1 MTVASQETRVGFLCK
16 IQDVLEC
23 VGSGLLALWVL
34 GGIREEE
41 GGEGVTKKVFTECA
55 GNRIKREGCKG
66 QERGEGREEGRGG
79 RREGEGEGKE
89 REKEGEG
96 GGKEREE
103 GRRGR
108 REGEGERGIEREEN
122 KIPSHCNTQHQLLK
136 LCCNESCVV
145 VWDTCMSLVEA

>member
-41 GGEGVTKKVFTECA
+41 GGEGATKKVFTECA
-55 GNRIKREGCKG
+55 GNRIEREGCKG
-66 QERGEGREEGRGG
+66 QERGEGREKG
-79 RREGEGEGKE
+79 GEGEGKE
-89 REKEGEG
+89 REK
-96 GGKEREE
+96 

-108 REGEGERGIEREEN
+108 REGEGEGRKEREEGRRGRKGN
-122 KIPSHCNTQHQLLK
+122 RKRG
-136 LCCNESCVV
+136 E
-145 VWDTCMSLVEA
+145 